1 MVKWYNKMGIPFH
14 IYFIFKYDIPCH
26 VLCYIINKKRKG
38 VTNMARP
45 QTKSDLILAAE
56 TNYTKLMKLIDSL
69 TENEL
74 NTEFDFSKDEKKKE
88 AHWKRDRNLRDVI
101 VHLNEWHNLM
111 LKWVEN
117 NQGGLKRPFLMEGY
131 NWKTYGDMNIVFLKR
146 NQLVTL
152 DVAMEQFKE
161 SHQAIISKIEKMSND
176 ELFQKNSFD
185 WVGGSTIGSYYVSVT
200 SSHYDWAIKKIKAH
214 RKNING

>member
-1 MVKWYNKMGIPFH
+1 
-14 IYFIFKYDIPCH
+14 
-26 VLCYIINKKRKG
+26 
-38 VTNMARP
+38 
-45 QTKSDLILAAE
+45 
-56 TNYTKLMKLIDSL
+56 
-69 TENEL
+69 
-74 NTEFDFSKDEKKKE
+74 
-88 AHWKRDRNLRDVI
+88 
-101 VHLNEWHNLM
+101 M

-117 NQGGLKRPFLMEGY
+117 NQGGLKRPFLMKGY

-176 ELFQKNSFD
+176 ELFQKNSFY